1 MDRRGI
7 MFTLWNWIGFG
18 IVLLIT
24 LPIGYLI
31 VTDATFNTWKESDKK
46 RKIITLVVEI
56 ILMVGLIV
64 GCGVYNT
71 HTESGKRNLKSWDS
85 NTSGGLNRTVT
96 VYDMQGE
103 EVAKYQGKF
112 DVEES
117 QSNGVVKIKFDI
129 NGKRH
134 IIYAQTG
141 TVLIDEN

>member
-1 MDRRGI
+1 
-7 MFTLWNWIGFG
+7 MFTLGNYVGFG
-18 IVLLIT
+18 IVLVCT
-24 LPIGYLI
+24 LVSGYLI
-31 VTDATFNTWKESDKK
+31 VTDATFNSWKESDKK
-46 RKIITLVVEI
+46 KKVIALVVEI

-71 HTESGKRNLKSWDS
+71 HTESGKRSLKTWDS
-85 NTSGGLNRTVT
+85 NKGGGLNRTVT

-117 QSNGVVKIKFDI
+117 QNEGVVKIKFDI

-141 TVLIDEN
+141 TVLIDED